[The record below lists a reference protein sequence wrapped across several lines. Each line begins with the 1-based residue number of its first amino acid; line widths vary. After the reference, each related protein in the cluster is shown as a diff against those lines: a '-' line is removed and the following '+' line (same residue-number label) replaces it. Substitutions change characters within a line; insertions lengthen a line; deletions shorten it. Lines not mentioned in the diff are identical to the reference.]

1 MAKHKTKKRTAR
13 GEALFDV
20 ILETAAA
27 FFRLR
32 AAGKRVGA
40 VTPWGG
46 GLWGMLRTLKLE
58 GPRTVP
64 QIARS
69 RPVARQ
75 RIQKLANELAE
86 AGLIEFVD
94 NPAHQRSKLLRLTP
108 EGETAYE
115 EIRERLADLTERL
128 AADMDEAELRTA
140 ARVLKALSAKLEDA
154 PGGS

>member
-1 MAKHKTKKRTAR
+1 MAKRETKTRTAR

-20 ILETAAA
+20 ILATAAA
-27 FFRLR
+27 FFRIR
-32 AAGKRVGA
+32 EAGKRMGA

-58 GPRTVP
+58 GPCTVP

-86 AGLIEFVD
+86 SGLIEFID
-94 NPAHQRSKLLRLTP
+94 NPAHRRSKLLRLTP
-108 EGETAYE
+108 DGEAAYE
-115 EIRERLADLTERL
+115 EIRKNM
-128 AADMDEAELRTA
+128 ADMAEQLAIGMKEAELRTTA
-140 ARVLKALSAKLEDA
+140 AVLRTLRRKLEA
-154 PGGS
+154 GPNEP